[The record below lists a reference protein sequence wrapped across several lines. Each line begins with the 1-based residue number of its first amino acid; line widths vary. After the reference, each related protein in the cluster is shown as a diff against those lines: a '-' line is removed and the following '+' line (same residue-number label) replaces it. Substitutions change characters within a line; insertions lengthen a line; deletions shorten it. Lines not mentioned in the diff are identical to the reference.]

1 LRAILP
7 GIDEYAQESKEK
19 KRDVFLKL
27 MADYKMVKFI
37 EYLDRN
43 DTTKEKYRLWL
54 SIEQLLNSMD
64 NCNALFDRIIN
75 TLESVYTEYEKSF

>member
-1 LRAILP
+1 
-7 GIDEYAQESKEK
+7 
-19 KRDVFLKL
+19 
-27 MADYKMVKFI
+27 MVKFI